1 MSVKRKQR
9 KKVLKLQ
16 LQKKLQTMPTIAGNG
31 GPELPPGT
39 VLGTPDGK
47 PEGVPHADTA
57 ARPAPVIRP
66 WDDTTVIRLQNV
78 TRIYKVGVESI
89 RALDGISLE
98 LRENEYVAVMGAS
111 GSGKSTLMNVL
122 GCLDRATSGYY
133 GLDGQDTTKLSDAA
147 LARVRNERIG
157 FVFQSFELL
166 SQLTALKN
174 VEMPL
179 IYSRNGWWSRRKRAK
194 SVLERVGL
202 GDRMA
207 HKPNQLSGG
216 EKQRVAIARALVC
229 GPSILLADEPTGN
242 LDSKTSESIMELF
255 DRLHREGQTII
266 IVTHE
271 QFVADHAERII
282 HMKDGRIDSD
292 TPGRRKPSL
301 VARGSSLEFRTAS
314 PESRATNHES
324 PPQGVPEG
332 EPTSDEQGGSS

>member
-1 MSVKRKQR
+1 MIAAETDKLVIRTPDHKP
-9 KKVLKLQ
+9 VIKLQ
-16 LQKKLQTMPTIAGNG
+16 NI
-31 GPELPPGT
+31 
-39 VLGTPDGK
+39 
-47 PEGVPHADTA
+47 
-57 ARPAPVIRP
+57 
-66 WDDTTVIRLQNV
+66 
-78 TRIYKVGVESI
+78 TRVYKVGVERI
-89 RALDGISLE
+89 RALDGINLE
-98 LRENEYVAVMGAS
+98 LCENEYVAVMGAS

-166 SQLTALKN
+166 GQLSALRN

-179 IYSRNGWWSRRKRAK
+179 IYSKNGWWSRRKRAR
-194 SVLERVGL
+194 SVLERVEL
-202 GDRMA
+202 GDRIT

-255 DRLHREGQTII
+255 DKLHREGQTII

-271 QFVADHAERII
+271 EQVAHHAERII
-282 HMKDGRIDSD
+282 HMKDGRVDSD
-292 TPGRRKPSL
+292 KPSN
-301 VARGSSLEFRTAS
+301 RIETDKTKIQN
-314 PESRATNHES
+314 EET
-324 PPQGVPEG
+324 G
-332 EPTSDEQGGSS
+332 ELS